1 MGILGR
7 LFGRRVERE
16 SGMFADPAAGDQE
29 TPRLHPVQPTQG
41 TRIPKQPDPTPTTR
55 PIGGFGTTA
64 GTRSY
69 RAPGGTPSTQRIHN
83 PPRPGR

>member
-16 SGMFADPAAGDQE
+16 SGVLSQGEAPEAE
-29 TPRLHPVQPTQG
+29 TPRLPKVAPTRG
-41 TRIPKQPDPTPTTR
+41 TKLPKRPEPTPTTR
-55 PIGGFGTTA
+55 PIQNFGTTA

-69 RAPGGTPSTQRIHN
+69 GSQGGTPSTQRIHN